1 MLDFHV
7 ALEQLSEAVQLPQK
21 IRKVSLIESLGQ
33 HLSEDLFAVYDTPM
47 FDNSAMDGYAVCDP
61 DENLTEF
68 KVVGRIAAGDLA
80 EVVLNAGEAVRIFT
94 GAPTPKGSTSVV
106 MQEHV
111 DRDGDVIRLQREPK
125 NGMNIRYLGEEAKKG
140 DLLLAKN
147 REMTAATIALCASQ
161 GYSEVSVFDGLSIA
175 VVSTGSELIPQS
187 EPLAPGKIYDAN
199 RFMLQAWLKK
209 NHRVHDAG
217 IVKDNYEATKAQL
230 LALAETQD
238 VIILSGGASVGEED
252 HVGKAIEDVGQL
264 NGWKIAIKPGK
275 PFGWGKIGNA
285 YVFMLPGNPVSAY
298 VTFYLFVYPFLQK
311 SIGAT
316 NSTFMKGSARFT
328 RKKLEPRRE
337 FLRGM
342 YVENLEGGFDLT
354 IAKGQGSAML
364 SGLAVANCLIE
375 IVPNTAVEEGMAL
388 SFYPIQ

>member
-21 IRKVSLIESLGQ
+21 IRKVSLIESLGK

-111 DRDGDVIRLQREPK
+111 DRDSDVIRLQREPK

-187 EPLAPGKIYDAN
+187 ESLAPGKIYDAN

-209 NHRVHDAG
+209 NHHVHDAG

-252 HVGKAIEDVGQL
+252 HVGKAIEEVGQL

-316 NSTFMKGSARFT
+316 NATFMKGSARFT
-328 RKKLEPRRE
+328 REKLEPRRE

-342 YVENLEGGFDLT
+342 YVENPEGGFDLT

-375 IVPNTAVEEGMAL
+375 IVSNTAVEEGMAL
-388 SFYPIQ
+388 NFYPIQ

>member
-7 ALEQLSEAVQLPQK
+7 ALTQLSEAVQLPQK
-21 IRKVSLIESLGQ
+21 VRKVSLIESLGK
-33 HLSEDLFAVYDTPM
+33 HLSEDLFTVYDTPM
-47 FDNSAMDGYAVCDP
+47 FNNSAMDGYAVCDP
-61 DENLTEF
+61 DEDLTEF

-80 EVVLNAGEAVRIFT
+80 KIVLNKGESVRIFT
-94 GAPTPKGSTSVV
+94 GAPTPKGTTSVV
-106 MQEHV
+106 MQEHI
-111 DRDGDVIRLQREPK
+111 DREGDVIRLQRKPK

-161 GYSEVSVFDGLSIA
+161 GYSEIPVFDGLSIA

-187 EPLAPGKIYDAN
+187 EPLSAGKIYDAN

-209 NHRVHDAG
+209 NHYVHDAG

-230 LALAETQD
+230 LELSKTQD

-252 HVGKAIEDVGQL
+252 HVGRAIAEVGQL

-316 NSTFMKGSARFT
+316 NATFMKGTAKFKRE
-328 RKKLEPRRE
+328 KLEPRRE

-375 IVPNTAVEEGMAL
+375 ILPNTTVEEGMAL
-388 SFYPIQ
+388 NFYPIQ

>member
-21 IRKVSLIESLGQ
+21 IRKVSLIESLGK

-111 DRDGDVIRLQREPK
+111 DRDGDVIHLQREPK

-175 VVSTGSELIPQS
+175 VVSTGSELSPQS

-209 NHRVHDAG
+209 NHHVHDAG

-252 HVGKAIEDVGQL
+252 HVGKAIAEVGQL

-316 NSTFMKGSARFT
+316 NATFMKGSARFI
-328 RKKLEPRRE
+328 REKLEPRRE

-342 YVENLEGGFDLT
+342 YVENPEGGFDLT

-388 SFYPIQ
+388 NFYPIQ

>member
-7 ALEQLSEAVQLPQK
+7 ALEELAKAVQLPSKTRQA
-21 IRKVSLIESLGQ
+21 SLVDSLG
-33 HLSEDLFAVYDTPM
+33 HYVSEDLVAHYDAPL

-61 DENLTEF
+61 NGDLLAF
-68 KVVGRIAAGDLA
+68 KVIGRIAAGDLA
-80 EVVLNAGEAVRIFT
+80 PMTLQVGEAVRIFT
-94 GAPTPKGSTSVV
+94 GAPTPKGATTVI

-111 DRDGDVIRLQREPK
+111 ERVADEIHLAEPYRV
-125 NGMNIRYLGEEAKKG
+125 NMNIRYQGEEVKKG
-140 DLLLAKN
+140 DLLLAKH

-161 GYSEVSVFDGLSIA
+161 GYATIPVFDGLSIA
-175 VVSTGSELIPQS
+175 VLSTGSELIPQETALS
-187 EPLAPGKIYDAN
+187 PGKIYDAN

-209 NHRVHDAG
+209 QHHVFDGG
-217 IVKDNYEATKAQL
+217 IIKDNYEETKATL
-230 LALAETQD
+230 LALAAQHD
-238 VIILSGGASVGEED
+238 VILLSGGASVGEED
-252 HVGKAIEDVGQL
+252 HVGKAIAEVGEL

-285 YVFMLPGNPVSAY
+285 HVFMLPGNPVSAY
-298 VTFYLFVYPFLQK
+298 VTFYLFVYPFLQQ

-316 NSTFMKGSARFT
+316 TATFMKGTAHFERE
-328 RKKLEPRRE
+328 KLEPRRE

-342 YVENLEGGFDLT
+342 YTENPNGGFDLT

-375 IVPNTAVEEGMAL
+375 ITPNTAVSEGMTL
-388 SFYPIQ
+388 NFYPIH

>member
-1 MLDFHV
+1 MLDFHE
-7 ALEQLSEAVQLPQK
+7 ALRQLDEVVQLPQK
-21 IRKVSLIESLGQ
+21 IRKVSLIESLGK
-33 HLSEDLFAVYDTPM
+33 HLSEDLFTVYDTPM

-61 DENLTEF
+61 KECLTEF

-80 EVVLNAGEAVRIFT
+80 TTSLKEGEAVRIFT
-94 GAPTPKGSTSVV
+94 GAPTPEGSTTVV

-111 DRDGDVIRLQREPK
+111 VRDGDIIRLQNEPE
-125 NGMNIRYLGEEAKKG
+125 NGMNIRYKGEEAHKG
-140 DLLLAKN
+140 DLLLSKN

-187 EPLAPGKIYDAN
+187 EALSPGKIYDAN

-209 NHRVHDAG
+209 KHYVHDAG
-217 IVKDNYEATKAQL
+217 IVKDDYETTKTQL

-238 VIILSGGASVGEED
+238 VILLSGGASVGEED
-252 HVGKAIEDVGQL
+252 HVGKAIEEVGTL

-311 SIGAT
+311 CIGE
-316 NSTFMKGSARFT
+316 NSAAFMKGVARFE
-328 RKKLEPRRE
+328 REKLEPRRE
-337 FLRGM
+337 FLRGL
-342 YVENLEGGFDLT
+342 YVENSEGGFDLT

-375 IVPNTAVEEGMAL
+375 VMPNTAVENGMAL
-388 SFYPIQ
+388 NFYPIQ

>member
-1 MLDFHV
+1 MLDFRV
-7 ALEQLSEAVQLPQK
+7 ALEQLDQAVQLPHK
-21 IRKVSLIESLGQ
+21 VREVSLVESLGK
-33 HLSEDLFAVYDTPM
+33 HLSVDLFAVYDAPL

-68 KVVGRIAAGDLA
+68 KIVGRIAAGDLA

-94 GAPTPKGSTSVV
+94 GAPTPKGATTVV

-111 DRDGDVIRLQREPK
+111 EVDGDIIRLQRDPK
-125 NGMNIRYLGEEAKKG
+125 NGMNIRYCGEEVRAG
-140 DLLLAKN
+140 DLLLSKN

-161 GYSEVSVFDGLSIA
+161 GYSNVPVYDGLSIA

-187 EPLAPGKIYDAN
+187 EALAPGKIYDAN

-209 NHRVHDAG
+209 NHHVHDAG
-217 IVKDNYEATKAQL
+217 IVKDNYEETKAQL
-230 LALAETQD
+230 LALSKTQD
-238 VIILSGGASVGEED
+238 VILLSGGASVGEED
-252 HVGKAIEDVGQL
+252 HVGRAIAEVGEL

-275 PFGWGKIGNA
+275 PFGWGKIGDA

-298 VTFYLFVYPFLQK
+298 VTFYLFVYPFLQR

-316 NSTFMKGSARFT
+316 NASFMKGTARFV
-328 RKKLEPRRE
+328 REKLEPRRE
-337 FLRGM
+337 FLRGV
-342 YVENLEGGFDLT
+342 YQENPEGGFDLT

-388 SFYPIQ
+388 NFYPIQ

>member
-21 IRKVSLIESLGQ
+21 VRKVSLIESLGK
-33 HLSEDLFAVYDTPM
+33 HLSGDLFAVYDTPM

-80 EVVLNAGEAVRIFT
+80 EVVLNKGEAVRIFT

-111 DRDGDVIRLQREPK
+111 ERSEDVIRLQREPK

-209 NHRVHDAG
+209 NHHVHDAG

-238 VIILSGGASVGEED
+238 VILLSGGASVGEED
-252 HVGKAIEDVGQL
+252 HVGKAIEEVGQL

-285 YVFMLPGNPVSAY
+285 HVFMLPGNPVSAY

-316 NSTFMKGSARFT
+316 NATFMKGTARFT
-328 RKKLEPRRE
+328 REKLEPRRE

-342 YVENLEGGFDLT
+342 YVENPEGGFDLT

-364 SGLAVANCLIE
+364 SGLAIANCLIE
-375 IVPNTAVEEGMAL
+375 IVPNTEVEEGMAL
-388 SFYPIQ
+388 NFYPIQ

>member
-7 ALEQLSEAVQLPQK
+7 ALEQLNEAVQLPQK
-21 IRKVSLIESLGQ
+21 VRKVSLIESLGKY
-33 HLSEDLFAVYDTPM
+33 LSEDIFAVYNTPM
-47 FDNSAMDGYAVCDP
+47 FSNSAMDGYAVCDP

-125 NGMNIRYLGEEAKKG
+125 NGMNIRYLGEEAKRG

-209 NHRVHDAG
+209 NHHVHDAG
-217 IVKDNYEATKAQL
+217 IVRDNYEETKAQL

-238 VIILSGGASVGEED
+238 VVILSGGASVGEED
-252 HVGKAIEDVGQL
+252 HVGKAIEEVGQL

-316 NSTFMKGSARFT
+316 NATFMKGCAKFT
-328 RKKLEPRRE
+328 REKLEPRRE

-342 YVENLEGGFDLT
+342 YVENPAGGFDLT

-375 IVPNTAVEEGMAL
+375 VVPNTAVEEGMAL
-388 SFYPIQ
+388 NFYPIQ

>member
-1 MLDFHV
+1 MLDFHA
-7 ALEQLSEAVQLPQK
+7 ALAQLDEAVHLPQK
-21 IRKVSLIESLGQ
+21 IRRVSLIESLGK
-33 HLSEDLFAVYDTPM
+33 HLSEDLFAAYDTPL

-61 DENLTEF
+61 DGDLQKFT
-68 KVVGRIAAGDLA
+68 VVGRIAAGDVATTSLSK
-80 EVVLNAGEAVRIFT
+80 GEAVRIFT
-94 GAPTPKGSTSVV
+94 GAPTPLGTTTVV

-111 DRDGDVIRLQREPK
+111 SREDDVIHLQSPSQQ
-125 NGMNIRYLGEEAKKG
+125 GMNIRYCGEEARKG
-140 DLLLAKN
+140 ELILSKN

-187 EPLAPGKIYDAN
+187 EPLAPGQIYDAN
-199 RFMLQAWLKK
+199 RFMLQAWLQKK
-209 NHRVHDAG
+209 HHVYDAG
-217 IVKDNYEATKAQL
+217 IIEDDYETTKARL
-230 LALAETQD
+230 LDLAQTQD

-252 HVGKAIEDVGQL
+252 HVGKAIAEVGEL
-264 NGWKIAIKPGK
+264 HGWKIAIKPGK
-275 PFGWGKIGNA
+275 PFGWGKIGQA

-311 SIGAT
+311 SIGAVNASFLRGT
-316 NSTFMKGSARFT
+316 AKFSRE
-328 RKKLEPRRE
+328 KLEPRRE

-342 YVENLEGGFDLT
+342 YVENQDGGFDLT

-375 IVPNTAVEEGMAL
+375 VVPDTAVVEGMTL
-388 SFYPIQ
+388 NFYPIQ